1 MKIFK
6 IYLAI
11 IELLRDEWQV
21 LKPFSP
27 QICPMFSFH
36 SWISLLLDHLGI
48 WLCVCF
54 CASCSTR
61 SPIKMT
67 WYWSRALSS
76 DAKAGKTSS
85 SSMCRSW
92 MTSILGQET
101 RNHRLLKLV
110 YSNRRWAGIYS
121 KKYTRFSKTFQL
133 LFLPAIQAHAGL
145 LQASKPPQF
154 SVVDSK
160 HVRTVVLQKPSFDCY
175 SRKPPPFQC

>member
-1 MKIFK
+1 MFGNN
-6 IYLAI
+6 
-11 IELLRDEWQV
+11 RTTTWWMTGF